1 MKTWEDLQKAD
12 NEMEFVHSAISDYKS
27 DQRYLDAC
35 IGFDYF
41 SKRNTTI
48 LNYIKL
54 LYKMSGEAVPDNFSA
69 NYRFCNGFFPIFV
82 EQENSYLL
90 GNGVIF
96 NEKATKEKLGGD
108 EFDLAVMDA
117 GESALWGGVAYGFW
131 NFDHID
137 VFKATEFVP
146 LFGEED
152 GGLHAGIRFWQIA
165 SNKPLRA
172 TLYKEDGYIE
182 YIWKNGEGSIFSP
195 QRSYKQIVRTS
206 VVDGTEIID
215 GENYNGFPI
224 VHIWGN
230 KLHQS
235 ELVGLREKIDG
246 YDLIQSGFAN
256 DLDDASQIYWT
267 LQNAGGMDDI
277 DLATFIQHMKTV
289 KAAVMDGEGARAE
302 AHTLEVPYQ
311 ARQTGLQDL
320 RDSLYRDAM
329 AFDTDKV
336 SAGNVT
342 ATAINAA
349 YQNLDLKCDRY
360 ETCVSAFINAI
371 LDLAGIDDVPTFKR
385 TRLINTLETTQMV
398 LAAAEYLDD
407 ETILSLL
414 PFISVDQIDAI
425 LKKKDEEEA
434 ERFED
439 EAIPGEGAG
448 TGEEGN
454 VDDALDVA
462 EDVKGQP
469 LNGAQTQSLIM
480 IMERFSDGKLT
491 ENQAINMIAT
501 AIGVSKDKA
510 RDIVQGL

>member
-1 MKTWEDLQKAD
+1 MKTWEDLQAAD
-12 NEMEFVHSAISDYKS
+12 DKMEFVHGAISDYKS
-27 DQRYLDAC
+27 SPMYREAC
-35 IGFDYF
+35 FGYDYF
-41 SKRNTTI
+41 RKQNTTI
-48 LNYIKL
+48 LNFIKF

-69 NYRFCNGFFPIFV
+69 NHKFCNGFFPIFV

-96 NEKATKEKLGGD
+96 NEESTKERLGGD

-117 GESALWGGVAYGFW
+117 GENALWGGISYGFW
-131 NFDHID
+131 NLDHLD

-146 LFGEED
+146 LWGEED

-172 TLYKEDGYIE
+172 TLYEPDGYTE
-182 YIWKNGEGSIFSP
+182 YIWKNGTGSIFKEK
-195 QRSYKQIVRTS
+195 RSYKQIVRQS
-206 VVDGTEIID
+206 IADGTEIID
-215 GENYNGFPI
+215 GENYESFPI
-224 VHIWGN
+224 VPLWGN

-235 ELVGLREKIDG
+235 ELIGLREKIDG

-256 DLDDASQIYWT
+256 DLDDASQIYWI

-277 DLATFIQHMKTV
+277 DLATFVQHMKTV
-289 KAAVMDGEGARAE
+289 KAATVDGDGARAE

-311 ARQTGLQDL
+311 ARQAALQDL

-360 ETCVSAFINAI
+360 ETCVSTFINAI
-371 LDLAGIDDVPTFKR
+371 LDLAGIDDVPTYKR
-385 TRLINTLETTQMV
+385 TKLVNTLETTQMI
-398 LAAAEYLDD
+398 LSAAEYLDD
-407 ETILSLL
+407 ETILNLL
-414 PFISVDQIDAI
+414 PFISVDQVDSI

-434 ERFED
+434 GRFED
-439 EAIPGEGAG
+439 DAALGEDAG
-448 TGEEGN
+448 TGEEGD

-480 IMERFSDGKLT
+480 IMERYSDGKLT

>member
-12 NEMEFVHSAISDYKS
+12 NEMEFVHGAISDYKS

-35 IGFDYF
+35 TGFDYF

-69 NYRFCNGFFPIFV
+69 NYKFCNGFFPIFV

-96 NEKATKEKLGGD
+96 NEESTKEKLGGD

-117 GESALWGGVAYGFW
+117 GEAALWGGVAYGFW
-131 NFDHID
+131 NLDHID

-152 GGLHAGIRFWQIA
+152 GGLHAGIRFWQVA
-165 SNKPLRA
+165 PNKPLRA

-182 YIWKNGEGSIFSP
+182 YIWKDGEGSIFSP

-215 GENYNGFPI
+215 GENYAGFPI
-224 VHIWGN
+224 VPIWGN

-267 LQNAGGMDDI
+267 LQNTGGMDDI
-277 DLATFIQHMKTV
+277 DLAKFIQHMKTV

-311 ARQTGLQDL
+311 ARQAGLQDL

-336 SAGNVT
+336 SAGNIT

-360 ETCVSAFINAI
+360 ETCVSTFINAI
-371 LDLAGIDDVPTFKR
+371 LDLAGIDDVPTYKR
-385 TRLINTLETTQMV
+385 TKLTNTLETTQMV

-414 PFISVDQIDAI
+414 PFVSVDQIDAI
-425 LKKKDEEEA
+425 LEKKDEEEA
-434 ERFED
+434 GRFSDELGQDTGTESAGED
-439 EAIPGEGAG
+439 
-448 TGEEGN
+448 
-454 VDDALDVA
+454 VDDVVDVA
-462 EDVKGQP
+462 EDIKGTA

-480 IMERFSDGKLT
+480 IMERFSDGKLS

-510 RDIVQGL
+510 REIVQGL

>member
-1 MKTWEDLQKAD
+1 MKTWEDLKKAD
-12 NEMEFVHSAISDYKS
+12 NEMEFVHGAISDYKS
-27 DQRYLDAC
+27 DPRYLEAC
-35 IGFDYF
+35 TGFDYF

-48 LNYIKL
+48 LNYVKL

-69 NYRFCNGFFPIFV
+69 NYKFCNSFFPIFV

-96 NEKATKEKLGGD
+96 NEESTKEKLGGD

-117 GESALWGGVAYGFW
+117 GEAALWGGVAYGFW
-131 NFDHID
+131 NLDHLDI
-137 VFKATEFVP
+137 FKATEFVP

-152 GGLHAGIRFWQIA
+152 GGLHAGIRFWQVA
-165 SNKPLRA
+165 PNKPLRA

-182 YIWKNGEGSIFSP
+182 YIWKNGEGSVFSP

-206 VVDGTEIID
+206 PADGTEIID
-215 GENYNGFPI
+215 GENYKGFPI
-224 VHIWGN
+224 VPLWGN

-235 ELVGLREKIDG
+235 ELIGLREKIDG

-277 DLATFIQHMKTV
+277 DLASFVQHMKTV
-289 KAAVMDGEGARAE
+289 KAAVMDGDGAKAE

-311 ARQTGLQDL
+311 ARQAGLQDL

-360 ETCVSAFINAI
+360 ETCVSTFINAI
-371 LDLAGIDDVPTFKR
+371 LDLAGIDDVPTYKR
-385 TRLINTLETTQMV
+385 TKLVNTLETTQMV

-414 PFISVDQIDAI
+414 PFVSVDQIDAI
-425 LKKKDEEEA
+425 LEKKDEEEA
-434 ERFED
+434 GRFSDELGQDTGAESTSED
-439 EAIPGEGAG
+439 
-448 TGEEGN
+448 
-454 VDDALDVA
+454 VDDVVDVA
-462 EDVKGQP
+462 EDVKGAA

-480 IMERFSDGKLT
+480 IMERFSDGKLS

-510 RDIVQGL
+510 REIVQGL